1 MTNVNSSPRPEGSR
15 KAVAVALGAALLFGV
30 STPAASVLARTL
42 SPLWLSGALYLGV
55 AFVLVFA
62 RAERRPLA
70 RRDFP
75 WLLASALVGGV
86 VAPVCLVTGLR
97 TTDAASASL
106 LLAVETPATALIAWL
121 VVREHAARRTVIG
134 MAAIALGAA
143 ILAWRGSPGASLGSL
158 AIAGAALC
166 WGIDN
171 NLQQRIA
178 SSNAIAIAGLKGL
191 VAGCVSCMLAL
202 ALHEPIPAPAPF
214 TFGIIVGLVGYGC
227 SLIGFLR
234 ALRTLGTARA
244 AAYLATAPFA
254 GAVAGLA
261 LGGTTDFPRLAIAGA
276 LMACGV
282 YLHATER
289 HEHAHEHPAVE
300 HTHWHAHDEHHA
312 HAHAHDEIRAHGQA
326 DGGVPSNVA
335 HEHRHAHPN
344 LVHVHAHTPD
354 AEHRHDHTLP

>member
-1 MTNVNSSPRPEGSR
+1 
-15 KAVAVALGAALLFGV
+15 VA
-30 STPAASVLARTL
+30 
-42 SPLWLSGALYLGV
+42 
-55 AFVLVFA
+55 
-62 RAERRPLA
+62 
-70 RRDFP
+70 
-75 WLLASALVGGV
+75 
-86 VAPVCLVTGLR
+86 GLR

-121 VVREHAARRTVIG
+121 VVREHAARRTVVG
-134 MAAIALGAA
+134 MAAITLGAA
-143 ILAWRGSPGASLGSL
+143 VLAWRGSPSASLGSF

-171 NLQQRIA
+171 NLQQRMA

-191 VAGCVSCMLAL
+191 VAGCVSCALAL
-202 ALHEPIPAPAPF
+202 AWHDPIPAPAPF
-214 TFGIIVGLVGYGC
+214 AFGIIVGVLGYGC

-244 AAYLATAPFA
+244 GAYLATAPFA

-261 LGGTTDFPRLAIAGA
+261 LGKTTDGVQLAVAGA
-276 LMACGV
+276 LIACGV

-312 HAHAHDEIRAHGQA
+312 HDHHEHHTHGVGERNLA
-326 DGGVPSNVA
+326 SDVA
-335 HEHRHAHPN
+335 HEHRHTHRY
-344 LVHVHAHTPD
+344 LIHVHTHTPD
-354 AEHRHDHTLP
+354 AEHRHDHTQP